1 MARRCGAN
9 HTHTMVATIQLQQK
23 SRKEIDSHM
32 RWVAVCKPIETWAR
46 GLSSKA
52 SFFFFFLRLRRG
64 SFDGP
69 SPTTWNLNKVGALN
83 RNLASCS
90 RTSESLQWKLKLNFK
105 RGVSIHLLG
114 RRCIRGFGNF
124 PLVKKENMA
133 SASSGSPSPS
143 SVRHCTMAPCSRLRF
158 AVSSDYQK
166 KLYPRHGVSQCLYN
180 CTTTAALWYLV
191 RCGYLGRRLH

>member
-1 MARRCGAN
+1 
-9 HTHTMVATIQLQQK
+9 
-23 SRKEIDSHM
+23 M
-32 RWVAVCKPIETWAR
+32 RWLAVCKPVETWAR

-52 SFFFFFLRLRRG
+52 SFFFFFFLRLRRG

-69 SPTTWNLNKVGALN
+69 SPTTCNLNRIGALN

-105 RGVSIHLLG
+105 RGVAIHLLG

-124 PLVKKENMA
+124 PLVKKENLA

-143 SVRHCTMAPCSRLRF
+143 SARHCAMAPCSRLLF
-158 AVSSDYQK
+158 AVSNV
-166 KLYPRHGVSQCLYN
+166 YPKNSTLALASHSAH
-180 CTTTAALWYLV
+180 TTVLQQRPRGTCEMQSSW
-191 RCGYLGRRLH
+191 